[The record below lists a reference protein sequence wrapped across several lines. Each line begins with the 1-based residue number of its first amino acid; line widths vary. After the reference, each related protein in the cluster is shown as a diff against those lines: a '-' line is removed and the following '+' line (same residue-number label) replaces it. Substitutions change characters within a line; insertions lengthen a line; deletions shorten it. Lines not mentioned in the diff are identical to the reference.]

1 MYVDKRDL
9 EEDTIDKWDEE
20 KLKEVVQ
27 KKHGGKTKQKTD
39 IVCKHF
45 LHAVEKG
52 IYGWFWECPN
62 SERCIYRHALPP
74 GFVFK
79 KMGSQTNDAVE
90 ETITIEELVENDR
103 QQLAMSG
110 KNLTPVTLDS
120 FKAWKERKLKEKK
133 DKLDASATKK
143 KEAFV
148 AGRTHGISG
157 REMFEFNPDLVQ
169 GDDQEA
175 GEDTVLYSLREED
188 GEGGGREVGEEEEE
202 GGEDITEM
210 VGYLDEVVAPPPPP
224 VQSSVAG
231 SSRQAEAASELDLY
245 CETCKEVICRDCI
258 VRLHRDHQYDLVSDV
273 FQQQKE
279 VLVSSVEPAEQQLAS
294 VGKALEDL
302 KAEIRLGHQALEARE
317 EVLITQLDQMTR
329 EKLKNLAAQQE
340 QLELVATRLQS
351 CCGFFRE
358 TLRTG
363 SQIEVLAMAK
373 PSVQQV
379 RDVMSSLTPESLVP
393 QEKADLDFASSQ
405 RELVQI
411 CKQFGEVYNSTICP
425 PKCIAEGVGLR
436 FAVVGELAV
445 ATLKMVGQKGR
456 EYRHPV
462 EVSLAVVSSDGS
474 TGGGESKRMGGS
486 RYVIGYLPWHG
497 GLNYLHIRVEG
508 EHISGSPFPV
518 SVITDTP
525 TIIAGV
531 TRPWGSAL
539 DKDDQLVVSEFG
551 KHCLSVFSSDGRQKK
566 SFGTFGSGPGQLNHP
581 CGVAFSATGD
591 ILVADQFNHRIQV
604 FSPEGKS
611 VKCVGTKG
619 NGRLQFNCPVGITV
633 HPGSKK
639 LYVADSDNNRV
650 HVRNA
655 DLTFCSTFGSEGVG
669 NGQFNNPLGVG
680 FDAAGNLYV
689 TDSDNHRVQVFTENG
704 EYIRQ
709 FGKEGSSAGE
719 LCKPRGVAIDSNNIV
734 YVGDFGNHRISI
746 FSGEGEFLGIGGDRG
761 SGPGQFK
768 CPSGVTIS
776 SHGCIYVSDRGNN
789 RIQVF

>member
-1 MYVDKRDL
+1 MAEYSGSAKKALDKLNDQLTCPICLDQYKVPKLLQCFHVFCEKCL
-9 EEDTIDKWDEE
+9 EPVARQTPQGGQ
-20 KLKEVVQ
+20 VV
-27 KKHGGKTKQKTD
+27 
-39 IVCKHF
+39 
-45 LHAVEKG
+45 
-52 IYGWFWECPN
+52 ECPN
-62 SERCIYRHALPP
+62 CRHITALPQEGVSGLRGAFLIHHLFDIQDILKKVGTP
-74 GFVFK
+74 SGTKCVKCEKRDPTCFCRSCGFLCDTCK
-79 KMGSQTNDAVE
+79 KPHCEWKEFSSH
-90 ETITIEELVENDR
+90 ELVSLD
-103 QQLAMSG
+103 QLTEDVT
-110 KNLTPVTLDS
+110 NLVPPLQKILNCS
-120 FKAWKERKLKEKK
+120 KHP
-133 DKLDASATKK
+133 TK
-143 KEAFV
+143 
-148 AGRTHGISG
+148 
-157 REMFEFNPDLVQ
+157 
-169 GDDQEA
+169 
-175 GEDTVLYSLREED
+175 
-188 GEGGGREVGEEEEE
+188 
-202 GGEDITEM
+202 
-210 VGYLDEVVAPPPPP
+210 
-224 VQSSVAG
+224 
-231 SSRQAEAASELDLY
+231 ELDLY

-302 KAEIRLGHQALEARE
+302 KSLSGKITGQQQSLETQIRAEIRLSHQALEARE

-329 EKLKNLAAQQE
+329 EKLKNVAAQQE

-373 PSVQQV
+373 PFVQQV

-405 RELVQI
+405 RELGQI
-411 CKQFGEVYNSTICP
+411 CKQFGEVYNPTICP

-436 FAVVGELAV
+436 FAVMGKLAV
-445 ATLKMVGQKGR
+445 ATLKTVDQKGR

-474 TGGGESKRMGGS
+474 TGEGESKRMGGS

-531 TRPWGSAL
+531 TQPWGSAL
-539 DKDDQLVVSEFG
+539 DKDGQLVVSEFG
-551 KHCLSVFSSDGRQKK
+551 KHCLSVFSSDGQQKK
-566 SFGTFGSGPGQLNHP
+566 SFGTFGSGHGQLNHP
-581 CGVAFSATGD
+581 CGVAFSAAGD

-611 VKCVGTKG
+611 VKCVDTKG

-669 NGQFNNPLGVG
+669 IGQFNNPLGVG

-709 FGKEGSSAGE
+709 FGKKGTGAGE
-719 LCKPRGVAIDSNNIV
+719 LCMPRGVAIDSNNIV
-734 YVGDFGNHRISI
+734 YIGDLGNHRISI

-768 CPSGVTIS
+768 YPCGVTIS